1 MHRAEGSPLYVSTQ
15 TVSSTHPFL
24 FEVKQGLSKCIE
36 TCTIIREP
44 RTDEHWCLDHGTVN
58 FVQQPWDAVKKEEYE
73 LKKYSDS
80 FLYKC
85 ATTSTLDNIEELASL
100 LGISDT
106 TLSESVKRHSKLL
119 RASSSTV

>member
-1 MHRAEGSPLYVSTQ
+1 MEGGGNSSLCIYLLLVSLTRFIYRGK
-15 TVSSTHPFL
+15 TS
-24 FEVKQGLSKCIE
+24 LSRCIAS
-36 TCTIIREP
+36 CTIIREP
-44 RTDEHWCLDHGTVN
+44 RTGEHWCLAHGTVN